1 MLYKKNQA
9 KTLDKALFENPTEEY
24 RGTPFWAW
32 NCKVTPE
39 LITRQIGYLKEMG
52 FGGYHI
58 HSRTG
63 MDVPYLSDEFM
74 SLIRHCTDEAKRT
87 HTLAWLYDEDRWPS
101 GAAGGLVTKTP
112 KYRQRFLRITRNDYA
127 ADLKPKSEAVEL
139 GEPYFFHAYD
149 VVQNEAGELVSY
161 RMIAPDEKAEGI
173 KWFTYCIVPNKSG
186 WYNNQTYVDTLS
198 KEAIDKFIETTHE
211 RYKET
216 VGDEFDKVV
225 PAIFTDEPQFCR
237 KGTFAFATSSQS
249 VDLPWTPELDRLYF
263 ERYGE
268 RLEEKLPEL
277 FWERADGE
285 ASRTRYL
292 YHDFVC
298 QLFTEAFADNC
309 GGWCEKNG
317 ISMTG
322 HMMEEDSLHSQT
334 AALGEAM
341 RSYRRFQ
348 IPGIDMLC
356 GGHNYATAKQC
367 QSAVHQ
373 YGREGMLSELYGVT
387 DWDFDFRGHKHHG
400 DWQAALGVTVRVPHL
415 SWMSM
420 YGEAKRDYPAS
431 IFYQS
436 PWYKE
441 YPYIEDHFARLNT
454 ALTRGKPKVDIAVI
468 HPVESYWLH
477 WGPSENTGTIR
488 SQIEGNFQST
498 VDWLLFAQYD
508 FDLISESLL
517 PEQFCGAADKEL
529 KVGEMSYK
537 VVILPGLETVRST
550 TLDALEKFKAA
561 GGTVIVMGDAPKYAD
576 AVRSNA
582 PSELLSDC
590 ENILFSRD
598 ALISALEPFRC
609 VGIRDASGN
618 IAGSYIYNYREDN
631 DCNWLFICNGRNVNL
646 AGNRASYNS
655 ADALTITIKGKFTP
669 IVWDTLTGKVYSI
682 PYSIENGNTVV
693 RRSMYSHDSLLLKLL
708 PYDPSITCETVEQKK
723 TIREIYCRKP
733 VAYRLDEPNAV
744 LLDSAEWRV
753 DSSSLT
759 SDGEWHTEE
768 EMLRLNNMAA
778 QEAKL
783 PAYNGAQPWVEPAEE
798 LTHSVDLK
806 IHFNSDIEYEGAF
819 LAIENASLCE
829 VILNGVK
836 SESRPDGYFVDESIE
851 KLALPKIVKGE
862 NELLVR
868 SPIGIRTKIEWC
880 YLLGSFGVKI
890 AGCEK
895 TITALPEKL
904 GFSNITA
911 QSLPFYT
918 GNIEYDEEI
927 ETPDCDLTVRVT
939 EYVGALVR
947 VFLDGE
953 DKGVIALPPY
963 RLELGKVSAGKHTI
977 TYKLYGN
984 RYNAFGA
991 LHNTCKGDKWVGP
1004 GIWRT
1009 SGDRWCNEYQLR
1021 PMGIVISPVVE
1032 IKE

>member
-74 SLIRHCTDEAKRT
+74 SLIRHCADEAKRT

-112 KYRQRFLRITRNDYA
+112 KYRQRFLLITKNDIVST
-127 ADLKPKSEAVEL
+127 LKPEAEAVEL
-139 GEPYFFHAYD
+139 GESYFFHAYD

-161 RMIAPDEKAEGI
+161 RMIAPDEKAEGT
-173 KWFTYCIVPNKSG
+173 KWFTYCQPAGKSG

-198 KEAIDKFIETTHE
+198 KPAIDKFIETTHE
-211 RYKET
+211 RYKEV

-237 KGTFAFATSSQS
+237 KGTFAFATSDQS
-249 VDLPWTPELDRLYF
+249 VSLPWTPGLERKYF

-268 RLEEKLPEL
+268 RIEEKLPEL
-277 FWERADGE
+277 FWERSDGNV
-285 ASRTRYL
+285 SRSRYL

-309 GGWCEKNG
+309 GEWCGKNG

-341 RSYRRFQ
+341 RSYRKFQ

-356 GGHNYATAKQC
+356 DGHNFATAKQC

-387 DWDFDFRGHKHHG
+387 DWDFDFRGHKHQG

-441 YPYIEDHFARLNT
+441 YPYVENHFARLNT
-454 ALTRGKPKVDIAVI
+454 ALTRGKPNVDIAVI

-488 SQIEGNFQST
+488 SRIEENFSNT
-498 VDWLLFAQYD
+498 VNWLLFAQLD

-517 PEQFCGAADKEL
+517 PEQFGGIDEKKL
-529 KVGEMSYK
+529 KVGEMAYK
-537 VVILPGLETVRST
+537 VVVVPGIETIRKT
-550 TLDALEKFKAA
+550 TLDALERFMAA
-561 GGTVIVMGDAPKYAD
+561 GGKVVVMGDLPKYED
-576 AVRSNA
+576 AVKSNA
-582 PSELLSDC
+582 PAEILSNSEH
-590 ENILFSRD
+590 IQFSRD
-598 ALISALEPFRC
+598 QLITALEDFRT
-609 VGIRDASGN
+609 VGIRDAGGN
-618 IAGSYIYNYREDN
+618 IAGNYIYNYRHDTDGE
-631 DCNWLFICNGRNVNL
+631 WLFICHGRPS
-646 AGNRASYNS
+646 AGFG
-655 ADALTITIKGKFTP
+655 ADDLRITIKGEFTP
-669 IVWDTLTGKVYSI
+669 IIWDTISGETYVADYRV
-682 PYSIENGNTVV
+682 ENGNTIV
-693 RRSMYSHDSLLLKLL
+693 RRAMYPHDSLLLKLT
-708 PYDPSITCETVEQKK
+708 PYDPSIRPAETAKSNVV
-723 TIREIYCRKP
+723 REVFCHKP
-733 VAYRLDEPNAV
+733 VEYKLDEPNA
-744 LLDSAEWRV
+744 LLIDFAEWRV
-753 DSSSLT
+753 DSDSLT
-759 SDGEWHTEE
+759 ADGKWHEGEE
-768 EMLRLNNMAA
+768 ILRLNNMAA
-778 QEAKL
+778 SEAGV
-783 PAYNGAQPWVEPAEE
+783 PAYNGTQPWAEPKEE
-798 LTHSVDLK
+798 LTHHVDLRVC
-806 IHFNSDIEYEGAF
+806 INSEIDYEGAY
-819 LAIENASLCE
+819 LAIENAPLCE

-836 SESRPDGYFVDESIE
+836 ADGRIDGYFVDESIE
-851 KLALPKIVKGE
+851 KIALPKIVKGE
-862 NELLVR
+862 NKLLIR
-868 SPIGIRTKIEWC
+868 TPIGIRTKVEWC
-880 YLLGSFGVKI
+880 YLLGNFGVKV

-895 TITALPEKL
+895 TLTLLPEKL
-904 GFSNITA
+904 GFSTVTD
-911 QSLPFYT
+911 QGLPFYT
-918 GNIEYDEEI
+918 GNIEYNEEI
-927 ETPDCDLTVRVT
+927 EVPECELAVRAT
-939 EYVGALVR
+939 EYRGELIR
-947 VFLDGE
+947 VFLDGV
-953 DKGVIALPPY
+953 DQGVIAYSPY
-963 RLELGKVSAGKHTI
+963 KLELGKVSAGKHTI
-977 TYKLYGN
+977 TYRLYGN
-984 RYNAFGA
+984 RFNAFGA
-991 LHNTCKGDKWVGP
+991 LHNTRRNERWVGP

-1009 SGDRWCNEYQLR
+1009 SGDSWCYEYQLR
-1021 PMGIVISPVVE
+1021 PMGILISPIVE
-1032 IKE
+1032 IKK